1 MITFVTNRIIR
12 IYIFINKYITRN
24 IISKQ
29 NIPMTCAF
37 LLKVLSR
44 VNLVTVTFVLVFILG
59 LSLPNS
65 YYHSEENT
73 LFSLAYAVRAQTSP
87 EGPIINDP
95 NLVVQIV
102 YKGLKL
108 PTAMGFLG
116 PDDILVLEKNL
127 GTVKRITKGEILQE
141 PLLRVDV
148 NFADERGLLG
158 IAIATKEIEKNVT
171 NPTLIT
177 DRKITDS
184 ECLPPIS
191 PYSNSSFFWFFECL
205 PPISPSSP
213 TLPSSV
219 FLFFTEA
226 VSAKDDAPAGNRVYK
241 YELVKDYDNKLKL
254 VNPTLLLDLPVGPA
268 ASHVGGMLNIGPDNN
283 LYLTLGDQRLTI
295 YNKNDSPDSQTQA
308 QNYINGKKPDG
319 RAGILR
325 ITQDGG
331 VVGDE
336 GIFGKEHPLNKYY
349 AYGIKNSFGFD
360 FDPITGKLWDT
371 ENGPTFGDE
380 INIVE
385 PGFNSGWASIQ
396 GFWMLDD
403 EHNKVD
409 QIDSL
414 SIISDDYNLIDFG
427 GKGQYRSPEFV
438 WDVAPTALK
447 FLNSDKLGK
456 QYENDMF
463 IGDIKNGNL
472 YHFELDEQ
480 RKGLQLSGSLADK
493 IGTKDEIQQVI
504 FAQGFGGITD
514 IEVGPDGYLYILTYS
529 DEDGTIYRIVPAE
542 NSEEKEEIVTTTTS
556 SSKSTS

>member
-1 MITFVTNRIIR
+1 
-12 IYIFINKYITRN
+12 
-24 IISKQ
+24 
-29 NIPMTCAF
+29 MTCAF

-44 VNLVTVTFVLVFILG
+44 VNLVTVTFVLVFIWG
-59 LSLPNS
+59 LSLPNG
-65 YYHSEENT
+65 YYHSVENT
-73 LFSLAYAVRAQTSP
+73 LFNLAYAVRAQTSP

-102 YKGLKL
+102 YKGLKS

-127 GTVKRITKGEILQE
+127 GTVNRITKGEILQE

-191 PYSNSSFFWFFECL
+191 TYSNSSFFWFFKCL
-205 PPISPSSP
+205 PSISSSSP

-268 ASHVGGMLNIGPDNN
+268 ASHVGGMLDIGPDNN
-283 LYLTLGDQRLTI
+283 LYLTIGDQRLTI
-295 YNKNDSPDSQTQA
+295 YDKKDSPDSQTQA

-380 INIVE
+380 INLVE

-403 EHNKVD
+403 EHNIVD
-409 QIDSL
+409 QVVSY
-414 SIISDDYNLIDFG
+414 SINADDYKLIDFG
-427 GKGQYRSPEFV
+427 GKGQYRPPEFV

-480 RKGLQLSGSLADK
+480 RKELQLSGSLVDK

-514 IEVGPDGYLYILTYS
+514 IEVGPDGYMYILTYS
-529 DEDGTIYRIVPAE
+529 EKDGTIYRIVPAK
-542 NSEEKEEIVTTTTS
+542 NS
-556 SSKSTS
+556 